1 MPDLPPSRADE
12 GASTRFLK
20 RGLVDARACLAA
32 KRELCFTDVVLVYG
46 IASSVSRDVDDFYPT
61 AGEAEAT
68 LAEILA
74 DEPELEGSL
83 WVEPVDLDVSLN

>member
-1 MPDLPPSRADE
+1 LLRLPS
-12 GASTRFLK
+12 STLGER
-20 RGLVDARACLAA
+20 LAA
-32 KRELCFTDVVLVYG
+32 IAELCFTDVVLVYG

-61 AGEAEAT
+61 AAEAEAT

-83 WVEPVDLDVSLN
+83 WVEPVEIDVSLN